1 MSKLFYERNTYNL
14 QVQPRFRP
22 AHANEAKRTQ
32 TRQTDAVPDNSVFD
46 KNPKHVVEGKKNQ
59 AKEGRETQAGDTFQR
74 EERAWWRN

>member
-32 TRQTDAVPDNSVFD
+32 NRQTEVVPGNSVFD
-46 KNPKHVVEGKKNQ
+46 KNPRHVVKRKKKKAEG
-59 AKEGRETQAGDTFQR
+59 
-74 EERAWWRN
+74 